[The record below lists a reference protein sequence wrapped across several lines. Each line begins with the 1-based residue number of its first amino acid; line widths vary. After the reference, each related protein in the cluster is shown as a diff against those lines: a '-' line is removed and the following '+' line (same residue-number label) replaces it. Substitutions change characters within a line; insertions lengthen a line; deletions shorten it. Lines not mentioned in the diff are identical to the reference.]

1 VAEPLLDQSTPPVL
15 PRFMLQELER
25 ASDLGLIARWSSE
38 FGYVSI
44 HDPTTGEW
52 HDLTTKDAPVWAK
65 REASKRKE
73 LRKHE
78 GITRTL
84 SASEMEEI
92 WEKEIAPMWNDLP
105 QAVTDRGLVY
115 EDYLEEEET

>member
-1 VAEPLLDQSTPPVL
+1 MAEPLLDQSTSPAL

-52 HDLTTKDAPVWAK
+52 HDLTTKDAPTWAK
-65 REASKRKE
+65 REAFKRKE
-73 LRKHE
+73 LRRHE

-84 SASEMEEI
+84 SAKEMEAN
-92 WEKEIAPMWNDLP
+92 WEKEIAPMWHDLP
-105 QAVTDRGLVY
+105 QAVTERGIVY
-115 EDYLEEEET
+115 VDYLEEEVT